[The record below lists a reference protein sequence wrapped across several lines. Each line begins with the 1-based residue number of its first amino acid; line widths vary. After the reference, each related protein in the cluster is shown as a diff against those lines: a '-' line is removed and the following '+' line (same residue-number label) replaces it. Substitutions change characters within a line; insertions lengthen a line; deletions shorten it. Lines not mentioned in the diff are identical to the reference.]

1 MKYAVYVEGQAEML
15 FVADV
20 LQKYSD
26 YNPSVI
32 GIKCI
37 NLVADVY
44 KDLNFPQQGNMD
56 AENYYQIVNVNNDD
70 RIISKLN
77 NDIPNLLNQGFQIV
91 IGLKDVYSKAYEQLC
106 KSPSVNRQIIENLYR
121 IQTCHINTR
130 ASDFRLHYSI
140 MEFESW
146 MLALIGNYIEKKG
159 KSIVEVE
166 NELSFD
172 LSQDFECLLYHPTPK
187 VEDVYRVLGDTYGKH
202 EGELLSFL
210 SSLGKEDYER
220 LRHSG
225 RCASF
230 SKFMD
235 SLFGCPKPLLP

>member
-130 ASDFRLHYSI
+130 ASDFRLHY
-140 MEFESW
+140 
-146 MLALIGNYIEKKG
+146 
-159 KSIVEVE
+159 
-166 NELSFD
+166 
-172 LSQDFECLLYHPTPK
+172 
-187 VEDVYRVLGDTYGKH
+187 GKH